1 MRWWVA
7 WSKSIDYNVTQLNN
21 ARWKVR
27 FSEVWKHW
35 TNGGACNLWLKLSV
49 SCFCCGVMEDTYHGV
64 MCLHYKH
71 FSRPSLYLLSI
82 IFATT
87 VFNSQW
93 LPSVCVCVNCY
104 DLSLN
109 IFLLLYFKTYKRLSH
124 TSSDNLQDVIIIKC
138 YFHAYLPQ
146 RSNQRHG
153 INFLIDLLFFFQF
166 FFLFCVSLWKLNH
179 EYFFSYFMYEYALFF
194 LKF

>member
-1 MRWWVA
+1 
-7 WSKSIDYNVTQLNN
+7 
-21 ARWKVR
+21 
-27 FSEVWKHW
+27 
-35 TNGGACNLWLKLSV
+35 
-49 SCFCCGVMEDTYHGV
+49 MEDTYHGV

-87 VFNSQW
+87 VFNSQC
-93 LPSVCVCVNCY
+93 LPYVCVCVNCY

-166 FFLFCVSLWKLNH
+166 FFLFCLSLWKLNH

>member
-35 TNGGACNLWLKLSV
+35 TNGGAYNLWLKLSV
-49 SCFCCGVMEDTYHGV
+49 SCFCRGVMEDTYHGV

-71 FSRPSLYLLSI
+71 FSHPSLYLLSI

-93 LPSVCVCVNCY
+93 LPSVCVLIVM
-104 DLSLN
+104 
-109 IFLLLYFKTYKRLSH
+109 IWVWTYSYYCISKHTKGCH

-166 FFLFCVSLWKLNH
+166 FFLFCLSLWKLNH

>member
-21 ARWKVR
+21 TRWKVR

-49 SCFCCGVMEDTYHGV
+49 SCFCRGVMEDTYHGV

-71 FSRPSLYLLSI
+71 FSRPSLYFLSI

-93 LPSVCVCVNCY
+93 LPSVCVCVLIVMIWVWTY
-104 DLSLN
+104 S
-109 IFLLLYFKTYKRLSH
+109 YFCISKHTKGWH

-153 INFLIDLLFFFQF
+153 INFLIDLLVFFSIFFSFLLKFVEIKSWIF
-166 FFLFCVSLWKLNH
+166 FFLFYVWICSLLP
-179 EYFFSYFMYEYALFF
+179 
-194 LKF
+194 

>member
-1 MRWWVA
+1 MKGEIL
-7 WSKSIDYNVTQLNN
+7 WSVKTLNKWRSLQSMVE
-21 ARWKVR
+21 AFCVM
-27 FSEVWKHW
+27 F
-35 TNGGACNLWLKLSV
+35 LSWRYGRHLSWSHV
-49 SCFCCGVMEDTYHGV
+49 SP
-64 MCLHYKH
+64 LQH

-87 VFNSQW
+87 VFNSQC
-93 LPSVCVCVNCY
+93 LPYVCVCVNCY

-146 RSNQRHG
+146 HSNQRHG
-153 INFLIDLLFFFQF
+153 INFLIDLLFFFNF
-166 FFLFCVSLWKLNH
+166 FF
-179 EYFFSYFMYEYALFF
+179 FFV
-194 LKF
+194 

>member
-35 TNGGACNLWLKLSV
+35 TNGGAWNLWLKLSV
-49 SCFCCGVMEDTYHGV
+49 SCFCRGVMEDTYHGV

-71 FSRPSLYLLSI
+71 FSCPSLYLLSI

-93 LPSVCVCVNCY
+93 LPSVCVCVLIVMVWVWTYSYYCISKHTKGKVT
-104 DLSLN
+104 LVLT
-109 IFLLLYFKTYKRLSH
+109 TYK
-124 TSSDNLQDVIIIKC
+124 TSSLLNVIFMHIYLSVLIKDMASISSLTYC
-138 YFHAYLPQ
+138 
-146 RSNQRHG
+146 
-153 INFLIDLLFFFQF
+153 FFFVNF
-166 FFLFCVSLWKLNH
+166 FF
-179 EYFFSYFMYEYALFF
+179 FFV
-194 LKF
+194 